1 MKKLVIK
8 VIAKKFRK
16 TLKMSVFEWKVI
28 QLNVLEIENSVH
40 IYMLNVSTKVD
51 AYSCWYCGVMREK
64 MKLAR

>member
-51 AYSCWYCGVMREK
+51 AYSCRYCGVMREK